1 MNPHLV
7 FVFVA
12 IAIPFAAASYGSA
25 PSYAPAASYGHA
37 AAQYGGQAQGSYLQQ
52 GGGNGVEELINAAT
66 ANHQAASA
74 SLTAAADVGASPAA
88 QAGLAQANAQLQAL
102 NANPTYHNLKNS
114 DAIAETLAE
123 NSLASNIRQGNI
135 NVVAPNVVGQTAF
148 RSLLVPQG
156 LNNHQVIATQPLQPI
171 VVNQPG
177 SPPAQISSGPPAVV
191 RAAPVVYKL
200 KPSVIYQQ
208 EVINKVPTPLSLN
221 PVYVKVYKP
230 GKQVDAPISAPSYAP
245 SYGGSSFG
253 GSSFGASSGAAAAA
267 AANEVSFGA
276 PQYASAPQYAAP
288 QPAYGAPQAAY

>member
-1 MNPHLV
+1 M
-7 FVFVA
+7 
-12 IAIPFAAASYGSA
+12 
-25 PSYAPAASYGHA
+25 
-37 AAQYGGQAQGSYLQQ
+37 QQ
-52 GGGNGVEELINAAT
+52 GGSNGVEELINAA
-66 ANHQAASA
+66 AGNQQASA

-88 QAGLAQANAQLQAL
+88 QAGIAQANAQLQAL
-102 NANPTYHNLKNS
+102 NANPTYQNLKNS
-114 DAIAETLAE
+114 DSIAESLAE

-230 GKQVDAPISAPSYAP
+230 GKQVDAPISAPTYAPSYAP
-245 SYGGSSFG
+245 SYGGSSYG
-253 GSSFGASSGAAAAA
+253 GSSYGGSSGAAA
-267 AANEVSFGA
+267 AANEVSYGA

-288 QPAYGAPQAAY
+288 QPSYGAQAAY